1 MVGGVR
7 VTLVPT
13 SVGNGMPVTEANPAA
28 SDDALHVVPLRHPW
42 RLTAAAVLI
51 LALAGTV
58 WSIAKN
64 PNIQWSI
71 VGHYFFSALVVN
83 GVLVTLYLTFIA
95 MAIGIVGAVGIAV
108 MRLSENPVLSSI
120 AKFYIWFFRGT
131 PVLIQIVFWGYIG
144 ALYPKV
150 ELGIPF
156 THVTFFST
164 GSSSLITPMLAAILS
179 LGLNEIAYSGE
190 IIRGGISGVA
200 KGQVEA
206 AHSLGLTPAQTTR
219 KIVLPQAM
227 RIVVPPMGN
236 EVLTMLKETALV
248 SVIAGRDLMTAV
260 QQIYSQNYQVI
271 PLLVVAGIW
280 YLLLTSLLS
289 YPQRLLERRY
299 GRSRVAAM
307 GSSGTRRLLFGFSG
321 SKKGTA

>member
-1 MVGGVR
+1 MSE
-7 VTLVPT
+7 VT
-13 SVGNGMPVTEANPAA
+13 PV
-28 SDDALHVVPLRHPW
+28 DDDDVLHVVALRHPW
-42 RLTAAAVLI
+42 RLTAAAVLVVV
-51 LALAGTV
+51 LAGTV

-64 PNIQWSI
+64 PNVEWSI
-71 VGHYFFSALVVN
+71 VGHYFFSSLVVN

-144 ALYPKV
+144 ALYPSV

-164 GSSSLITPMLAAILS
+164 SSSSLITPMLAAILS

-190 IIRGGISGVA
+190 IIRGGISGVPR
-200 KGQVEA
+200 GQVEA

-307 GSSGTRRLLFGFSG
+307 GSSGARRLLFGFTG
-321 SKKGTA
+321 SKKGAP

>member
-1 MVGGVR
+1 M
-7 VTLVPT
+7 TSALV
-13 SVGNGMPVTEANPAA
+13 
-28 SDDALHVVPLRHPW
+28 L
-42 RLTAAAVLI
+42 LI
-51 LALAGTV
+51 ALAGTV
-58 WSIAKN
+58 WSFAKN
-64 PNIQWSI
+64 PNVQWSI
-71 VGHYFFSALVVN
+71 VGHYFFNGLIVN
-83 GVLVTLYLTFIA
+83 GIIVTLYLTFIA
-95 MAIGIVGAVGIAV
+95 MAIGVAGAIVIAV
-108 MRLSENPVLSSI
+108 MRLSSNPVLSSI

-131 PVLIQIVFWGYIG
+131 PVLIQIIFWGYVG
-144 ALYPKV
+144 ALYPQVK
-150 ELGIPF
+150 LGIPF
-156 THVTFFST
+156 THVTFLS
-164 GSSSLITPMLAAILS
+164 GNSSALITPTLAAILS

-206 AHSLGLTPAQTTR
+206 AHSLGLTPGQTTR

-236 EVLTMLKETALV
+236 EVLTMLKETSLV
-248 SVIAGRDLMTAV
+248 SVIAGRDLMTAA

-299 GRSRVAAM
+299 GQSRVSAM
-307 GSSGTRRLLFGFSG
+307 GTSGVRRMFAGFSG
-321 SKKGTA
+321 AKKDAS

>member
-1 MVGGVR
+1 M
-7 VTLVPT
+7 TSALV
-13 SVGNGMPVTEANPAA
+13 
-28 SDDALHVVPLRHPW
+28 L
-42 RLTAAAVLI
+42 LI
-51 LALAGTV
+51 ALAGTV
-58 WSIAKN
+58 WSFAKN
-64 PNIQWSI
+64 PNVQWSI
-71 VGHYFFSALVVN
+71 VGHYFFNGLIVN
-83 GVLVTLYLTFIA
+83 GIIVTLYLTFIA
-95 MAIGIVGAVGIAV
+95 MAIGVAGAIVIAV
-108 MRLSENPVLSSI
+108 MRLSSNPVLSSI

-131 PVLIQIVFWGYIG
+131 PVLIQIIFWGYVG
-144 ALYPKV
+144 ALYPQVK
-150 ELGIPF
+150 LGIPF
-156 THVTFFST
+156 THVTFLS
-164 GSSSLITPMLAAILS
+164 GNSSALVTPTLAAILS

-206 AHSLGLTPAQTTR
+206 AHSLGLTPGQTTR

-236 EVLTMLKETALV
+236 EVLTMLKETSLV
-248 SVIAGRDLMTAV
+248 SVIAGRDLMTAA

-299 GRSRVAAM
+299 GQSRVSAM
-307 GSSGTRRLLFGFSG
+307 GTSGVRRMFAGFSG
-321 SKKGTA
+321 AKKDAS

>member
-1 MVGGVR
+1 MVSN
-7 VTLVPT
+7 VTPLGDEEV
-13 SVGNGMPVTEANPAA
+13 
-28 SDDALHVVPLRHPW
+28 LHVVPLRHPW

-51 LALAGTV
+51 IALAGTV
-58 WSIAKN
+58 WSLAKN
-64 PNIQWSI
+64 PNIEWSI
-71 VGHYFFSALVVN
+71 VRHYFFSSLVVD

-108 MRLSENPVLSSI
+108 MRLSENRVLSTI

-144 ALYPKV
+144 ALYPQTK
-150 ELGIPF
+150 LGIPF
-156 THVTFFST
+156 THVTFWSI
-164 GSSSLITPMLAAILS
+164 GSSSLVTPMLAAIFS

-236 EVLTMLKETALV
+236 EVLTMLKETSLV

-271 PLLVVAGIW
+271 PLLVVAAIW

-299 GRSRVAAM
+299 GRSRVSAM
-307 GSSGTRRLLFGFSG
+307 GSSGTRRLLLGFNG
-321 SKKGTA
+321 SKKGMP

>member
-1 MVGGVR
+1 M
-7 VTLVPT
+7 TSALV
-13 SVGNGMPVTEANPAA
+13 
-28 SDDALHVVPLRHPW
+28 L
-42 RLTAAAVLI
+42 LI
-51 LALAGTV
+51 ALAGTV
-58 WSIAKN
+58 WSFAKN
-64 PNIQWSI
+64 PNVQWSI
-71 VGHYFFSALVVN
+71 VGHYFFNGLIVN
-83 GVLVTLYLTFIA
+83 GIIVTLYLTFIA
-95 MAIGIVGAVGIAV
+95 MAIGVAGAIVIAV
-108 MRLSENPVLSSI
+108 MRLSSNPVLSSI

-131 PVLIQIVFWGYIG
+131 PVLIQIIFWGYVG
-144 ALYPKV
+144 ALYPQVK
-150 ELGIPF
+150 LGIPF
-156 THVTFFST
+156 THVTFLS
-164 GSSSLITPMLAAILS
+164 GNSSALITPTLAAILS

-206 AHSLGLTPAQTTR
+206 AHSLGLTPGQTTR

-236 EVLTMLKETALV
+236 EVLTMLKETSLV
-248 SVIAGRDLMTAV
+248 SVIAGRDLMTAA

-299 GRSRVAAM
+299 GQSRVSAM
-307 GSSGTRRLLFGFSG
+307 GTSGVRRMFAGFPG
-321 SKKGTA
+321 AKKDAS

>member
-1 MVGGVR
+1 MN
-7 VTLVPT
+7 
-13 SVGNGMPVTEANPAA
+13 SMPERFSSADTE
-28 SDDALHVVPLRHPW
+28 DLRVVPLRHPW
-42 RLTAAAVLI
+42 RMASALVI
-51 LALAGTV
+51 LAALGGTV
-58 WSIAKN
+58 WSFAKN
-64 PNIQWSI
+64 PNVQWSI
-71 VGHYFFSALVVN
+71 VGRYFFDGLVVN

-95 MAIGIVGAVGIAV
+95 MAIGIVGAVVIAV

-131 PVLIQIVFWGYIG
+131 PVLIQIVFWGYVG
-144 ALYPKV
+144 ALYPQVK
-150 ELGIPF
+150 LGIPL
-156 THVTFFST
+156 THVTFISGNSST
-164 GSSSLITPMLAAILS
+164 LITPTLAAILS

-190 IIRGGISGVA
+190 IIRGGISGVP

-206 AHSLGLTPAQTTR
+206 AHSLGLTPSQTTR

-299 GRSRVAAM
+299 GKSRVSAM
-307 GSSGTRRLLFGFSG
+307 GTSGALRLLAGFTGFKREES
-321 SKKGTA
+321 

>member
-1 MVGGVR
+1 M
-7 VTLVPT
+7 TSALV
-13 SVGNGMPVTEANPAA
+13 
-28 SDDALHVVPLRHPW
+28 L
-42 RLTAAAVLI
+42 LI
-51 LALAGTV
+51 ALAGTV
-58 WSIAKN
+58 WSFAKN
-64 PNIQWSI
+64 PNVQWSI
-71 VGHYFFSALVVN
+71 VGHYFFNGLIVN
-83 GVLVTLYLTFIA
+83 GIIVTLYLTFIA
-95 MAIGIVGAVGIAV
+95 MAIGVAGAIVIAV
-108 MRLSENPVLSSI
+108 MRLSSNPVLSSI

-131 PVLIQIVFWGYIG
+131 PVLIQIIFWGYVG
-144 ALYPKV
+144 ALYPQVK
-150 ELGIPF
+150 LGIPF
-156 THVTFFST
+156 THVTFLS
-164 GSSSLITPMLAAILS
+164 GNSSALVTPTLAAILS

-206 AHSLGLTPAQTTR
+206 AHSLGLTPGQTTR

-236 EVLTMLKETALV
+236 EVLTMLKETSLV
-248 SVIAGRDLMTAV
+248 SVIAGRDLMTAA

-299 GRSRVAAM
+299 GQSRVSAM
-307 GSSGTRRLLFGFSG
+307 GTSGARRMFAGFSG
-321 SKKGTA
+321 AKKNVS

>member
-1 MVGGVR
+1 M
-7 VTLVPT
+7 T
-13 SVGNGMPVTEANPAA
+13 ST
-28 SDDALHVVPLRHPW
+28 SDNLYSADEESLRVVPLRHPW
-42 RLTAAAVLI
+42 RMTSALVLLI
-51 LALAGTV
+51 ALAGTV
-58 WSIAKN
+58 WSFAKN
-64 PNIQWSI
+64 PNVQWSI
-71 VGHYFFSALVVN
+71 VGHYFFNGLIVN
-83 GVLVTLYLTFIA
+83 GIIVTLYLTFIA
-95 MAIGIVGAVGIAV
+95 MAIGVAGAIVIAV
-108 MRLSENPVLSSI
+108 MRLSSNPVLSSI

-131 PVLIQIVFWGYIG
+131 PVLIQIIFWGYVG
-144 ALYPKV
+144 ALYPQVK
-150 ELGIPF
+150 LGIPF
-156 THVTFFST
+156 THVTFLS
-164 GSSSLITPMLAAILS
+164 GNSSALITPTLAAILS

-206 AHSLGLTPAQTTR
+206 AHSLGLTPGQTTR

-236 EVLTMLKETALV
+236 EVLTMLKETSLV
-248 SVIAGRDLMTAV
+248 SVIAGRDLMTAA

-299 GRSRVAAM
+299 GQSRVSAM
-307 GSSGTRRLLFGFSG
+307 GTSGVRRMFAGFSG
-321 SKKGTA
+321 AKKDAS

>member
-1 MVGGVR
+1 M
-7 VTLVPT
+7 TSALV
-13 SVGNGMPVTEANPAA
+13 
-28 SDDALHVVPLRHPW
+28 L
-42 RLTAAAVLI
+42 LI
-51 LALAGTV
+51 ALAGTV
-58 WSIAKN
+58 WSFAKN
-64 PNIQWSI
+64 PNVQWSI
-71 VGHYFFSALVVN
+71 VGHYFFNGLIVN
-83 GVLVTLYLTFIA
+83 GIIVTLYLTFIA
-95 MAIGIVGAVGIAV
+95 MAIGVAGAIVIAV
-108 MRLSENPVLSSI
+108 MRLSSNPVLSSI

-131 PVLIQIVFWGYIG
+131 PVLIQIIFWGYVG
-144 ALYPKV
+144 ALYPQVK
-150 ELGIPF
+150 LGIPF
-156 THVTFFST
+156 THVTFLS
-164 GSSSLITPMLAAILS
+164 GNSSALITPTLAAILS

-206 AHSLGLTPAQTTR
+206 AHSLGLTPGQTTR

-236 EVLTMLKETALV
+236 EVLTMLKETSLV
-248 SVIAGRDLMTAV
+248 SVIAGRDLMTAA

-299 GRSRVAAM
+299 GQSRVSAM
-307 GSSGTRRLLFGFSG
+307 GTSGARRMFAGFSG
-321 SKKGTA
+321 AKKNVS

>member
-1 MVGGVR
+1 VLSNTTPLG
-7 VTLVPT
+7 
-13 SVGNGMPVTEANPAA
+13 
-28 SDDALHVVPLRHPW
+28 DDEVLQVVPLRHPW
-42 RLTAAAVLI
+42 RLSAAGFLI
-51 LALAGTV
+51 VTLAGTI

-64 PNIQWSI
+64 PNVEWSI
-71 VGHYFFSALVVN
+71 VGHYFFSGLVVN

-95 MAIGIVGAVGIAV
+95 MVIGIVGAVGVAV

-131 PVLIQIVFWGYIG
+131 PVLIQIIFWGYIG
-144 ALYPKV
+144 ALYPQVK
-150 ELGIPF
+150 LGIPF
-156 THVTFFST
+156 THVTFWST
-164 GSSSLITPMLAAILS
+164 GSSAVITPMLAAILS

-200 KGQVEA
+200 KGQAEA
-206 AHSLGLTPAQTTR
+206 AYSLGLTPAQTTR

-289 YPQRLLERRY
+289 YPQRVLERRY
-299 GRSRVAAM
+299 GRSRVSAL
-307 GSSGTRRLLFGFSG
+307 GSSGTRRLLVGFTG
-321 SKKGTA
+321 SMKGTP

>member
-1 MVGGVR
+1 M
-7 VTLVPT
+7 
-13 SVGNGMPVTEANPAA
+13 
-28 SDDALHVVPLRHPW
+28 SDTAPLGDDEVLHVVPLRHPW
-42 RLTAAAVLI
+42 RLSAAGVLI
-51 LALAGTV
+51 VALGGTI

-64 PNIQWSI
+64 PNVEWSI
-71 VGHYFFSALVVN
+71 VAHYFFSDLVVN
-83 GVLVTLYLTFIA
+83 GVVVTLYLTFIA
-95 MAIGIVGAVGIAV
+95 MAIGIVGAVAIAV

-131 PVLIQIVFWGYIG
+131 PVLIQIIFWGYIG
-144 ALYPKV
+144 ALYPQVK
-150 ELGIPF
+150 LGIPF
-156 THVTFFST
+156 THVTFWST
-164 GSSSLITPMLAAILS
+164 GSSAIITPMLAAILS

-206 AHSLGLTPAQTTR
+206 AHSLGLTPTQTTR

-280 YLLLTSLLS
+280 YLILTSLLS

-299 GRSRVAAM
+299 GRSRVSAM
-307 GSSGTRRLLFGFSG
+307 GSSGSRRLLLGFTG
-321 SKKGTA
+321 SKKAALSHD

>member
-1 MVGGVR
+1 MSEISPVGDNDV
-7 VTLVPT
+7 
-13 SVGNGMPVTEANPAA
+13 
-28 SDDALHVVPLRHPW
+28 LHVVALRHPW
-42 RLTAAAVLI
+42 RLTAAVVLI
-51 LALAGTV
+51 VALAGTV

-64 PNIQWSI
+64 PNVEWSI
-71 VGHYFFSALVVN
+71 VGHYFFSTLVVN

-131 PVLIQIVFWGYIG
+131 PVLIQIIFWGYIG
-144 ALYPKV
+144 ALYPRV

-190 IIRGGISGVA
+190 IIRGGISGVV

-321 SKKGTA
+321 SKKGMP